1 MNYFGMNDFIEIYD
15 NEEKLFHVASA
26 VTWFENNYNTTKSKG
41 LSYRGLYGKF

>member
-26 VTWFENNYNTTKSKG
+26 VTWFENNYNTTKSKEA
-41 LSYRGLYGKF
+41 